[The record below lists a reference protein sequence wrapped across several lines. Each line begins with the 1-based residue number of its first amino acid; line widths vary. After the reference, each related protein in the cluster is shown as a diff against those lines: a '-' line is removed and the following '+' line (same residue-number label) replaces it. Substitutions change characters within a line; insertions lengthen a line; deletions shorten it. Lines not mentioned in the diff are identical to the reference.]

1 MIHDIDI
8 ENDSTRPTVS
18 HHTRKTKTLSIPNA
32 LLIPEL
38 VKIMDEGHT
47 ITITPKGVSMR
58 PFLESKRDKAV
69 LKKAT
74 NPQTGEVVLAE
85 VAPKRYVLHRIIKIS
100 DGIVTL
106 RGDGNIGVEKCRV
119 KDVKAV
125 AIGFYRKGRE
135 TLDRTDE
142 RKWKIYSWAW
152 TKLFPIR
159 RYLLGAYKKI
169 WIPIFGAI

>member
-18 HHTRKTKTLSIPNA
+18 HHTRNTKTLSIPNA

-74 NPQTGEVVLAE
+74 NPQTGDVVLAE
-85 VAPKRYVLHRIIKIS
+85 VAPRRYVLHRIIKIS

-135 TLDRTDE
+135 TLDRTDG

-159 RYLLGAYKKI
+159 RYLIGAYKKI

>member
-1 MIHDIDI
+1 
-8 ENDSTRPTVS
+8 
-18 HHTRKTKTLSIPNA
+18 
-32 LLIPEL
+32 
-38 VKIMDEGHT
+38 MDEGHT
-47 ITITPKGVSMR
+47 ITFTPKGVSMR

-74 NPQTGEVVLAE
+74 NPQVGDVVLAE
-85 VAPKRYVLHRIIKIS
+85 VSPRRYVLHRIIKIS

-135 TLDRTDE
+135 TLDRTDG
-142 RKWKIYSWAW
+142 RKWKIYSWVW

-159 RYLLGAYKKI
+159 RYLIGAYKKI

>member
-74 NPQTGEVVLAE
+74 NPQTGDVVLAE
-85 VAPKRYVLHRIIKIS
+85 VAPRKYVLHRIIKIS

-135 TLDRTDE
+135 TLDRTDG

-159 RYLLGAYKKI
+159 RYLIGAYKKI

>member
-1 MIHDIDI
+1 MRHDIDI

-74 NPQTGEVVLAE
+74 NPQTGDVVLAE
-85 VAPKRYVLHRIIKIS
+85 VAPRRYVLHRIIKIS

-125 AIGFYRKGRE
+125 AVGFYRKGRE
-135 TLDRTDE
+135 TLDRTDG

>member
-8 ENDSTRPTVS
+8 ENDSMRPTVS

-74 NPQTGEVVLAE
+74 NPQTGDVVLAE
-85 VAPKRYVLHRIIKIS
+85 VAPRRYVLHRIIKIS

-125 AIGFYRKGRE
+125 AVGFYRKGRE
-135 TLDRTDE
+135 TLDRTDG

-159 RYLLGAYKKI
+159 RYLIGAYKKI

>member
-18 HHTRKTKTLSIPNA
+18 HHMRKTKTLSIPNA

-74 NPQTGEVVLAE
+74 NPQTGDVVLAE
-85 VAPKRYVLHRIIKIS
+85 VAPRKYVLHRIIKIS

-135 TLDRTDE
+135 TLDRTDG

-159 RYLLGAYKKI
+159 RYLIGAYKKI

>member
-74 NPQTGEVVLAE
+74 NPQTGDVVLAE
-85 VAPKRYVLHRIIKIS
+85 VAPRRYVLHRIIKIS

-135 TLDRTDE
+135 TLDRTDG

-152 TKLFPIR
+152 TKMFPIR
-159 RYLLGAYKKI
+159 RYLIGAYKKI

>member
-18 HHTRKTKTLSIPNA
+18 HHTRNTKTLSIPNA

-74 NPQTGEVVLAE
+74 NPQAGDVVLAE
-85 VAPKRYVLHRIIKIS
+85 VALRRYVLHRIIKIS

-135 TLDRTDE
+135 TLDRTDG

-159 RYLLGAYKKI
+159 RYLIGAYKKI

>member
-1 MIHDIDI
+1 MRHDIDI
-8 ENDSTRPTVS
+8 ENDSTRPTAS
-18 HHTRKTKTLSIPNA
+18 HHTRKIKTLSIPNA

-125 AIGFYRKGRE
+125 AVGFYRKGRE
-135 TLDRTDE
+135 TLDRTDG

>member
-1 MIHDIDI
+1 MRHDIDI
-8 ENDSTRPTVS
+8 ENDSMHPTEN
-18 HHTRKTKTLSIPNA
+18 HNTQNIKTISFLNA

-58 PFLESKRDKAV
+58 PFLESQRDKAV

-74 NPQTGEVVLAE
+74 NPQVGDVVLAE
-85 VAPKRYVLHRIIKIS
+85 VSPRRYVLHRIIKIS
-100 DGIVTL
+100 DSIVTL
-106 RGDGNIGVEKCRV
+106 RGDGNIGVEMCHV

-135 TLDRTDE
+135 TLDRTDG

-159 RYLLGAYKKI
+159 RYLIGAYKKI

>member
-74 NPQTGEVVLAE
+74 NPQTGDVVLAE
-85 VAPKRYVLHRIIKIS
+85 VAPRRYVLHRIIKIS

-135 TLDRTDE
+135 TLDRTDG

-159 RYLLGAYKKI
+159 RYLIGAYKKI

>member
-74 NPQTGEVVLAE
+74 NPQTGDVVLAE
-85 VAPKRYVLHRIIKIS
+85 VAPRRYVLHRIIKIS

-125 AIGFYRKGRE
+125 AVGFYRKGRE
-135 TLDRTDE
+135 TLDRTDG

-159 RYLLGAYKKI
+159 RYLIGAYKKI